1 MTPSPASLQIA
12 VVALVSVLLWW
23 FGPAVWFGI
32 VVVVG
37 LVAAQLV
44 LWRAERV
51 APSDGDVVSGS

>member
-23 FGPAVWFGI
+23 FGPAVWFAI

>member
-1 MTPSPASLQIA
+1 

-23 FGPAVWFGI
+23 FGPAVWFAI